1 MIIVF
6 LVLIFSF
13 ISAEDY
19 YVSNLV
25 VPKLA
30 YEDKNISVEIDL
42 VNNSTSSEDLDVNV
56 DFYSP
61 SGSVLYHDQISSIAV
76 PANST
81 FKTTHQIIITDSNA
95 SNSPHLI
102 RVAIENSDDN
112 PSNNMMQKW
121 ITVSKGQRKTP
132 VPDMPIVLGL
142 VIGVFVLL
150 YIGKKK

>member
-1 MIIVF
+1 M
-6 LVLIFSF
+6 
-13 ISAEDY
+13 
-19 YVSNLV
+19 
-25 VPKLA
+25 
-30 YEDKNISVEIDL
+30 
-42 VNNSTSSEDLDVNV
+42 NNSTTNEDLDVNI

-61 SGSVLYHDQISSIAV
+61 SGGVLYHDQIEEVTV

-81 FKTTHQIIITDSNA
+81 FKVNHLIIIADSNA

-132 VPDMPIVLGL
+132 VPDMPIALGL
-142 VIGVFVLL
+142 VVGVFVLL